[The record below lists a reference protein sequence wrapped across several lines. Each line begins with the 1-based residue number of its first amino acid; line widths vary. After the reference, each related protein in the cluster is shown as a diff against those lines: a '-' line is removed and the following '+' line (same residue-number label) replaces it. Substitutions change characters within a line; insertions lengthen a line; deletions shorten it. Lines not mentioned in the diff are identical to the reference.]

1 LNKRI
6 IDEFLFF
13 SENQS
18 TPKNG
23 HFDVSNALN
32 GPWLKVKDFTC
43 LLNQENKNDF
53 FFPSLET
60 RFIRV
65 FILDN
70 YGGEDIRIQGI
81 AFFGVDMRLINL
93 LKEYG
98 LENSLKTLLANVKN
112 S

>member
-1 LNKRI
+1 LI
-6 IDEFLFF
+6 IYVVF

-23 HFDVSNALN
+23 HIDVSNALN

-43 LLNQENKNDF
+43 LLTQGNKNDF
-53 FFPSLET
+53 FFPSLKT

-70 YGGEDIRIQGI
+70 YGAGDIQIQGI
-81 AFFGVDMRLINL
+81 SFFGVDMRLVDL
-93 LKEYG
+93 LKEYN
-98 LENSLKTLLANVKN
+98 LENSLSTLLANVRN
-112 S
+112 

>member
-1 LNKRI
+1 MI
-6 IDEFLFF
+6 VVF

-43 LLNQENKNDF
+43 LFTQGNKNDF
-53 FFPSLET
+53 FFPVLTT

-70 YGGEDIRIQGI
+70 YGGEDIRIQEI
-81 AFFGVDMRLINL
+81 SFYGVDTCLVNL
-93 LKEYG
+93 LKEYH
-98 LENSLKTLLANVKN
+98 LENSIDTLLANVKKIKL
-112 S
+112 